1 MASNPP
7 DPHQIC
13 FWLSPRLAVSSISLE
28 GLLVRPLAFQLGDL
42 PLMHAALGLRRHFF
56 SILKI
61 LKSFVQWAQQRIS
74 SQTFV
79 EGGGR
84 HTCP

>member
-13 FWLSPRLAVSSISLE
+13 FWPSPRLAVSSVGLE

-42 PLMHAALGLRRHFF
+42 PLMHAAFCLRRLFF
-56 SILKI
+56 FESH
-61 LKSFVQWAQQRIS
+61 QGEAQLVS
-74 SQTFV
+74 K
-79 EGGGR
+79 
-84 HTCP
+84 PN